1 MLLTQAVARS
11 KLKMKC
17 RREKVMPKEKYVR
30 VHLCANV
37 NLLLA
42 ATLDLNSLSNAKCKR
57 LNFQKEKLYIML
69 PSFSEM
75 LLCSLNCMKIEG
87 KYTATYS
94 INLLIFKMYS

>member
-30 VHLCANV
+30 VYLRANV

-57 LNFQKEKLYIML
+57 LNFQKEKIVHYATFF
-69 PSFSEM
+69 FSK
-75 LLCSLNCMKIEG
+75 CFYAFQVS
-87 KYTATYS
+87 
-94 INLLIFKMYS
+94 

>member
-1 MLLTQAVARS
+1 
-11 KLKMKC
+11 MKC

-30 VHLCANV
+30 VYLRVNV

-57 LNFQKEKLYIML
+57 LNFQKEKMCITL

-75 LLCSLNCMKIEG
+75 LLCFSSCLKLRGNVKKHLIL
-87 KYTATYS
+87 
-94 INLLIFKMYS
+94 INQPW